1 MARKVTAGAVGS
13 PSLGA
18 IQVASTANITS
29 ASNLDISISPVG
41 TGRLLINGNAQM
53 QSQNDLRFSAAD
65 NGNWVGFQGP
75 ASVASNV
82 LWTLPA
88 TEGLEGHALR
98 TNGAGTL
105 TWAAVGPVHSD
116 ETLSSS
122 TYYPVISTLASG
134 NLTSSSVSTTRLSF
148 QPSTGTLSSTQLR
161 ATDSAVS
168 SSASTGALVV
178 TGGAGIGG
186 NINAGGTVR
195 ANVPLYLNSNTISA
209 NYIIDGSTNAVS
221 AGPIT
226 IASGVTVTV
235 NGNWSVV

>member
-41 TGRLLINGNAQM
+41 TGRLLINSDAQM
-53 QSQNDLRFSAAD
+53 QSQNDLRFADAD
-65 NGNWVGFQGP
+65 NSNWVAFQGP
-75 ASVASNV
+75 ATVASNV
-82 LWTLPA
+82 TWTLPA
-88 TEGLEGHALR
+88 TDGSEGHALR

-105 TWAAVGPVHSD
+105 TWTAVGPAHSD
-116 ETLSSS
+116 EILSSS

-134 NLTSSSVSTTRLSF
+134 NLTSSAVSTTKLSF
-148 QPSTGTLSSTQLR
+148 QPSTGILSSTQLR
-161 ATDSAVS
+161 ATDSTIS

-178 TGGAGIGG
+178 TGGAGVGG
-186 NINAGGTVR
+186 NINAGGTIR
-195 ANVPLYLNSNTISA
+195 ANVPLYLNSNTIND
-209 NYIIDGSTNAVS
+209 NYTIDGSTNAVS

-226 IASGVTVTV
+226 IADGITVTV